1 MSTDRLPV
9 PGGNVSVD
17 DAAVIGRFAPSP
29 TGPLHF
35 GSLVAALG
43 SWLSARSRG
52 GRWLL
57 RIDDI
62 DPERAVAGSADA
74 IQRVLEACGLTWDG
88 PVVYQ
93 SQRRERYTDALA
105 RLQQAGRLYPCTC
118 SRRSLAG
125 RTQSGPLGPI
135 YPGFC
140 RRRAVPESLETT
152 WRFRMPSDPPPFV
165 DALQQ
170 SPPLDLPG
178 CVGDV
183 IVRRRN
189 GWPAYHLATAVDDA
203 RPAITEVV
211 RGGDLL
217 WTSPV
222 QIALMQ
228 ALGLAPP
235 SYRHL
240 PVALG
245 SSGQKLSKQTH
256 APALRAADARKALHH
271 ALCFLHQQPPPEAA
285 DAPVS
290 EQLDW
295 ARHHWRPE
303 PLRGVA
309 SGNVALEPARQ
320 RHAR

>member
-1 MSTDRLPV
+1 MMSANRLPV
-9 PGGNVSVD
+9 PGGNVSD
-17 DAAVIGRFAPSP
+17 DNAAVIGRFAPSP

-62 DPERAVAGSADA
+62 DPERAVPGAADA
-74 IQRVLEACGLTWDG
+74 IQRALEACGLTWDG

-93 SQRRERYTDALA
+93 SQRLERYAEALSA
-105 RLQQAGRLYPCTC
+105 LRQAGHLYPCSC

-125 RTQSGPLGPI
+125 RTRRGPLGLI
-135 YPGFC
+135 YPGTC
-140 RRRAVPESLETT
+140 RHRAVPEGGESA
-152 WRFRMPSDPPPFV
+152 WRFRVPSDPPAFT
-165 DALQQ
+165 DQLQP

-178 CVGDV
+178 RVGDV
-183 IVRRRN
+183 IVSRRN

-203 RPAITEVV
+203 CPAITEVV

-217 WTSPV
+217 WTTPV

-228 ALGLAPP
+228 ALGLTPP

-240 PVALG
+240 PLALG
-245 SSGQKLSKQTH
+245 NDGQKLSKQTH
-256 APALRAADARKALHH
+256 APALRAADARRTLHR
-271 ALCFLHQQPPPEAA
+271 ALCFLRQHPPPDAA

-309 SGNVALEPARQ
+309 GSKVAG
-320 RHAR
+320 